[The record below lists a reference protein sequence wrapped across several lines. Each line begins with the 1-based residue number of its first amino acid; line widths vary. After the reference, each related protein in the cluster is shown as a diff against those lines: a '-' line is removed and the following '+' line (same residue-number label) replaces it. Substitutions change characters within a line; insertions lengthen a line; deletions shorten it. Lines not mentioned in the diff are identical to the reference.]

1 MNITLFAAQPLGSA
15 PGFSNIYV
23 TFWSLLN
30 FLIPIAILLLIYWYV
45 KQNIQFRKQ
54 VLEKLDYLISL
65 QSKKSGNE

>member
-15 PGFSNIYV
+15 PGFPNIYV

-30 FLIPIAILLLIYWYV
+30 FLIPIVILLLIYWYV

-54 VLEKLDYLISL
+54 ALEKLDYLISL